1 MAIVKKTYAKKKV
14 YRKKPNI
21 RRMIKSEVLRSQE
34 TKETTYSYNGI
45 GGISFN
51 SVSYGSSAASCGL
64 FGAITQGTQASQRIG
79 DRIYARG
86 VNIRLALQPGDAS
99 NNLRFIV
106 FRAKTGVVTQ
116 PGVTGTFVQT
126 LLSGV
131 GSSNIQWLQPVDTDR
146 FVVYYDKTFNLRQMP
161 LDGSSTATVFQT
173 KFFNK
178 FIKINRPMQWDRS
191 AVMNDDIY
199 MVAISDSVAIQHP
212 GAIAGFVRVYFK
224 DA

>member
-34 TKETTYSYNGI
+34 TKETTYSSTGI
-45 GGISFN
+45 GGISFS
-51 SVSYGSSAASCGL
+51 SVSYGSSSASCGL
-64 FGAITQGTQASQRIG
+64 FGAIVQGTAASNRIG

-86 VNIRLALQPGDAS
+86 VNIRLALQAGDPY

-106 FRAKTGVVTQ
+106 FRAKTGTVIQ
-116 PGVTGTFVQT
+116 PGLTGTFVQS

-131 GSSNIQWLQPVDTDR
+131 GSSGTQWLQPVDTDR
-146 FVVYYDKTFNLRQMP
+146 FVVYYDKTFNLKFMP
-161 LDGSSTATVFQT
+161 LDGSTGTSIPQT

-178 FIKINRPMQWDRS
+178 FIKVNRPMQWDRS
-191 AVMNDDIY
+191 GSMNDDVY
-199 MVAISDSVAIQHP
+199 MVAISDSAGVPNP